1 MAVPLRIYL
10 SGSIRKGVG
19 DPRSPDYFW
28 TREDEEFIHAN
39 AGVPVELLN
48 PAKTDIRRQ
57 DFALNFGCDL
67 YLVSISDV
75 VLVDAR
81 REKGIGVGA
90 EMMFAVQRGIPVIT
104 WAPPDT
110 HYRRPKVPDLFG
122 EDLHD
127 WTHPFVFGL
136 SDHVV
141 DDLAEAM
148 ALIRSKAMNNPT
160 PRRKL
165 VGSLIRRYRQS
176 IGQKGSRRA
185 ERFVELGDEVFQDML
200 GGGAEEEVIAG
211 AKRHRFMD
219 VLYIPTPTDRLPSEA
234 MLTVN
239 RWRERR
245 LADRPLLHSARV
257 RRIAA
262 AVARSLGARPRLFEI
277 GCGKFPLVDDIP
289 CETWSGLETDRE
301 AVEHLLGRSLRVA
314 GTAAEIVER
323 DLQVDMAVALFCM
336 QFAIEDEEIAL
347 LGRLP
352 AHSVFMFNMSTRD
365 NVLIERRLAQLRSV
379 GLPSEVLDLQPTGS
393 KDALVLA
400 GRPEASEHLAA
411 ARAAAL
417 AQAVAEW
424 PSAAAQL
431 GWAEPKVTIGH
442 RGKVR

>member
-1 MAVPLRIYL
+1 MTAPLRIYL
-10 SGSIRKGVG
+10 SGSIRKGAG
-19 DPRSPDYFW
+19 DPRSPDHFW
-28 TREDEEFIHAN
+28 TRENEEFIRAN
-39 AGVPVELLN
+39 AGGPVELLN

-110 HYRRPKVPDLFG
+110 HYRRSRVPDLFG

-127 WTHPFVFGL
+127 WTHPFIFGL
-136 SDHVV
+136 SDHIVS
-141 DDLAEAM
+141 DLAEAM
-148 ALIRSKAMNNPT
+148 ALIRSKAINNSV
-160 PRRKL
+160 PRR
-165 VGSLIRRYRQS
+165 VQVSSLIQRYGHS
-176 IGQKGSRRA
+176 IGQRGGRRA
-185 ERFVELGDEVFQDML
+185 ERFVELGGGVYQDML
-200 GGGAEEEVIAG
+200 GGGAEEEIIAG

-219 VLYIPTPTDRLPSEA
+219 VLYIPAPTDLIPSEA
-234 MLTVN
+234 MLAVN

-262 AVARSLGARPRLFEI
+262 AIAGSLDERPRIFEI

-301 AVEHLLGRSLRVA
+301 AIKHLLDRNLRVA
-314 GTAAEIVER
+314 GSPAELNEC
-323 DLQVDMAVALFCM
+323 DLQVNMAAALFCM
-336 QFAIEDEEIAL
+336 QFAIEDEEIAIF
-347 LGRLP
+347 GRLP
-352 AHSVFMFNMSTRD
+352 ARSIVMFNLPTRD
-365 NVLIERRLAQLRSV
+365 NALFVTRLAQLRSV
-379 GLPSEVLDLQPTGS
+379 GLQPEVLDLQPTGS

-400 GRPEASEHLAA
+400 GRPEAGERLAA

-417 AQAVAEW
+417 AQALAEW
-424 PSAAAQL
+424 PSAGAQL
-431 GWAEPKVTIGH
+431 GWAESKVTIAH
-442 RGKVR
+442 RAKVR